1 MKIIAVDPDPTTLM
15 RLSAQ
20 LRTITPPG
28 SSVECF
34 CDPLF
39 AHQYSFYHKADALF
53 AVAQMAR
60 LSGLELAKTMRE
72 RYPTLHTFLLWPND
86 DYRQAAALLN
96 ADGYLITPLTTDAL
110 QQAMEDADDQH
121 DQ

>member
-1 MKIIAVDPDPTTLM
+1 
-15 RLSAQ
+15 
-20 LRTITPPG
+20 
-28 SSVECF
+28 
-34 CDPLF
+34 
-39 AHQYSFYHKADALF
+39 
-53 AVAQMAR
+53 MAR
-60 LSGLELAKTMRE
+60 LSGLELAKTMQE

-110 QQAMEDADDQH
+110 QQAMEDAEDQR